1 MTYDLL
7 HSSVSVVHFVGRQ
20 LHEVIGLAA
29 LGCTCSWLLSTHWCC
44 SSKSQR
50 HARYCVKKCFGY
62 VQLKVVVF
70 PQHWPISCVCHM
82 RCADAH
88 GQYLGDLRDPMVS
101 VGDDGK
107 LCTVQGVTEPL
118 SERGKTQKSP

>member
-1 MTYDLL
+1 
-7 HSSVSVVHFVGRQ
+7 
-20 LHEVIGLAA
+20 
-29 LGCTCSWLLSTHWCC
+29 
-44 SSKSQR
+44 
-50 HARYCVKKCFGY
+50 
-62 VQLKVVVF
+62 
-70 PQHWPISCVCHM
+70 M